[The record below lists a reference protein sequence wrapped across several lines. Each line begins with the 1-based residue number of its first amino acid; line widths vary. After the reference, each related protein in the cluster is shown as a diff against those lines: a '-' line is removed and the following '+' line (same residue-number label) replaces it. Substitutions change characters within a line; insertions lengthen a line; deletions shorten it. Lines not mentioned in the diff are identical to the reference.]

1 MHTYMSKDSDENQY
15 LGIVFLRTISRGYSL
30 SYYFV
35 VDYHLVQLDLNVT
48 ERDPDYEVSF

>member
-15 LGIVFLRTISRGYSL
+15 LSVVFLGPVSRGNSL
-30 SYYFV
+30 SHYFV